1 MNLSRFFE
9 HWQIEE
15 HPFRGEE
22 ARQDP
27 VFLRLEERMRRASAS
42 AGRAASTRSGKK
54 ARPAA
59 DTESDT
65 AVHSSSNDATTTSS
79 STTSQQHSIG
89 AVHASHSDFE
99 KITGEFNRPSTSIV
113 FGEKG
118 SGKTAIRLQMVQRA
132 DDYNQRHPDARVLL
146 VEYDDLNPVLDRFV
160 ARVAGEGRRDD
171 VAKALKKLTLSDHID
186 AVLGR
191 VVPRLVD
198 GLLGENDSGSSVSF
212 SDQQRRA
219 ARRIDASL
227 RRDLLLLQAVYDQGD
242 HAAERTGRLRR
253 TLRLKRGGAHLL
265 WNILAFAGWILPIGA
280 IVGFGWAGGWKY
292 NNFELVVLGLAIL
305 IWAVGL
311 TKVFG
316 VDRAR
321 DFTLGKKIRRQ
332 ILVSPRTAGTYAKSL
347 QHLEPAQLGP
357 SSIPS
362 TNSVEA
368 RYAMLDRAIRVLRS
382 LGFVGLLVVVDRVD
396 EPSIIQG
403 DTEKMRLV
411 VWPMLDAKFLQ
422 ADGLG
427 VKMLLPIELRHALFR
442 ESNAFFQ
449 QARLDKQN
457 LIERLTWTG
466 AMLFDLCN
474 ARLHAC
480 RSPDADPITLLDL
493 FESDVTRQDLVDAL
507 DQMHQPRDAF
517 KLLYQCLVE
526 HCSNVTEDQ
535 AQWRIPRLVL
545 ENVRKQQSER
555 LRQLELG
562 VRPA

>member
-1 MNLSRFFE
+1 
-9 HWQIEE
+9 
-15 HPFRGEE
+15 
-22 ARQDP
+22 
-27 VFLRLEERMRRASAS
+27 
-42 AGRAASTRSGKK
+42 
-54 ARPAA
+54 
-59 DTESDT
+59 
-65 AVHSSSNDATTTSS
+65 
-79 STTSQQHSIG
+79 
-89 AVHASHSDFE
+89 
-99 KITGEFNRPSTSIV
+99 
-113 FGEKG
+113 
-118 SGKTAIRLQMVQRA
+118 MVQRA

-171 VAKALKKLTLSDHID
+171 VAKSLKKLTLSDHID

-242 HAAERTGRLRR
+242 HASERTGRLRR
-253 TLRLKRGGAHLL
+253 ALRLNAAARTSCGTSSPSPDG
-265 WNILAFAGWILPIGA
+265 FCPSRD
-280 IVGFGWAGGWKY
+280 VGFGWAGGWKY
-292 NNFELVVLGLAIL
+292 NNFELIVLGLAIL

-321 DFTLGKKIRRQ
+321 NFTLGKKIRRQ

-466 AMLFDLCN
+466 AMLFALCN

-517 KLLYQCLVE
+517 KLSTNAS
-526 HCSNVTEDQ
+526 SNT
-535 AQWRIPRLVL
+535 APTSPKTGQWRIQDSSSRTSVNNSP
-545 ENVRKQQSER
+545 NDS
-555 LRQLELG
+555 
-562 VRPA
+562 ANSNSA